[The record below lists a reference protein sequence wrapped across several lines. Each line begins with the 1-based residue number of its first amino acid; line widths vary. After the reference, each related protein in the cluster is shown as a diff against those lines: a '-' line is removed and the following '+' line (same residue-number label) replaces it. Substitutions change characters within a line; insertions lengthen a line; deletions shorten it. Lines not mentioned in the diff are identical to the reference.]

1 MLIDFRVRPPYA
13 SNLKLAVFA
22 NKKNIPT
29 APDEQLFTTIDRNPI
44 PSADQQSVEVF
55 MDELKKEDTRKAVI
69 MGRVS
74 EVGSSHNQSQ
84 TNDEAAELMRRHPD
98 MFLAFAAVEP
108 RNPKALEEIER
119 TTQSLGFKGVCIDPS
134 FSTPPLYADAEEIDP
149 IYRYCEEHHLPVS
162 IMQSGLYVKDL
173 TYTDPIHVQHA
184 AQKYPK
190 LKIIVP
196 HACWPFIKTLAAVA
210 MMHKNVYLLPDCYAY
225 LKGMFD
231 ISDFVNTVNHFL
243 KYRVLYAS
251 SYPLRSV
258 AQARALWMDLPFT
271 DEALRLTLYENAAR
285 LLEL

>member
-22 NKKNIPT
+22 NKKNIPVD
-29 APDEQLFTTIDRNPI
+29 PSEQLFTTIDRDPI
-44 PSADQQSVEVF
+44 PSADQQSVDLFVQ
-55 MDELKKEDTRKAVI
+55 ELKQEDTRAAVI

-84 TNDEAAELMRRHPD
+84 TNDEAAELCARYPGFFH
-98 MFLAFAAVEP
+98 AFAAVEP
-108 RNPKALEEIER
+108 RNPHALEEIER
-119 TTQSLGFKGVCIDPS
+119 TTQTLGFKGVCIDPS

-149 IYRYCEEHHLPVS
+149 IYRYCEDHHLPVS

-173 TYTDPIHVQHA
+173 TYTDPIHVQHV
-184 AQKYPK
+184 AQKYPR

-196 HACWPFIKTLAAVA
+196 HACWPFIKLLSGVA
-210 MMHKNVYLLPDCYAY
+210 MMHKNIYLLPDCYAY

-231 ISDFVNTVNHFL
+231 IQDFVHTVNHFL

-251 SYPLRSV
+251 SYPLRSA
-258 AQARALWMDLPFT
+258 AQAHSLWTDLPFT

-285 LLEL
+285 LLEE

>member
-22 NKKNIPT
+22 NKKNIPSS
-29 APDEQLFTTIDRNPI
+29 PEEQLFTTLNRDPI
-44 PSADQQSVEVF
+44 PSAEHQS
-55 MDELKKEDTRKAVI
+55 MDLFIEELERENTKAAVI

-74 EVGSSHNQSQ
+74 EIGSSHNQSQ
-84 TNDEAAELMRRHPD
+84 TNDETATLLRRYPNLFH
-98 MFLAFAAVEP
+98 AFAAVEP

-119 TTQSLGFKGVCIDPS
+119 TTQSLGFKGVCLDPS

-149 IYRYCEEHHLPVS
+149 IYRYCEDHNLPVS

-173 TYTDPIHVQHA
+173 TYTDPIHIQHV

-196 HACWPFIKTLAAVA
+196 HACWPFIKTLAGVA
-210 MMHKNVYLLPDCYAY
+210 MMHKNIYLLPDCYAY

-231 ISDFVNTVNHFL
+231 VNDFVNTVNHFL

-258 AQARALWMDLPFT
+258 SQARSLWMDLPFS
-271 DEALRLTLYENAAR
+271 DEALRLTLYENGAR
-285 LLEL
+285 LLNL